1 MFTKRVGSIVLL
13 IAAALALSAAGLPF
27 KPQGALGVFSP
38 TQDVQFNT
46 DTGAYKI
53 GARPFSGGRVV
64 QIFSKV
70 VPVEVMTFDFEKIK
84 VPTGVKVTS
93 IGARPLILLAEEGV
107 AINGVIDVSGGSGKD
122 GGALS
127 GGGGGAGGGA
137 LGIFADSIFIGVSGE
152 LLARGGNGGASN
164 SPSSAT
170 RMAGEASG
178 TGGAPGKGKDGGGDG
193 GTGGNPRNGGA
204 GGNGSTGAGGAGG
217 GGAPYGGAPGAASK
231 NGSLVLGGP
240 TPNAGKGANGGAC
253 DELVGGGDGGEG
265 LSVDIP
271 LLLFTIHLG
280 DGGSA
285 GAGGA
290 PDGGRGLNGN
300 ETSAATG
307 AGSGGGGGGGA
318 INGGP
323 GGAGGSGGSGAGGG
337 GGGGGA
343 DNCKKGGNGG
353 SGGPG
358 GPSDGGFD
366 YNQFIKLLKALL
378 GRGVHLPGFLKKLA
392 DTPLNEQPQSSNPH
406 SIPGTGGSGGGG
418 TINLGADDGVV
429 NQGLISAAGG
439 EGGGLGTIG
448 VMGRFSNSGSVEG
461 DLFQTDAK
469 IKRNLYLI
477 GGAGGAGGAG
487 GDGVPTTSPSPTATP
502 TATTTPT
509 PTTTPA
515 ATPTPTATATFTPS
529 PTPMSTT

>member
-1 MFTKRVGSIVLL
+1 MFRKKVGSIVLL
-13 IAAALALSAAGLPF
+13 IAATLALCARVDLPF
-27 KPQGALGVFSP
+27 KSKGVLGVFSP

-46 DTGAYKI
+46 DTGAFQI
-53 GARPFSGGRVV
+53 GAKRFRGGRVV
-64 QIFSKV
+64 KIFSKV

-84 VPTGVKVTS
+84 VPAGAKITS
-93 IGARPLILLAEEGV
+93 IGARPLILLAEGDV
-107 AINGVIDVSGGSGKD
+107 AINGVIDVSGESGRN

-127 GGGGGAGGGA
+127 
-137 LGIFADSIFIGVSGE
+137 
-152 LLARGGNGGASN
+152 
-164 SPSSAT
+164 
-170 RMAGEASG
+170 
-178 TGGAPGKGKDGGGDG
+178 
-193 GTGGNPRNGGA
+193 
-204 GGNGSTGAGGAGG
+204 
-217 GGAPYGGAPGAASK
+217 
-231 NGSLVLGGP
+231 
-240 TPNAGKGANGGAC
+240 
-253 DELVGGGDGGEG
+253 
-265 LSVDIP
+265 
-271 LLLFTIHLG
+271 
-280 DGGSA
+280 
-285 GAGGA
+285 
-290 PDGGRGLNGN
+290 
-300 ETSAATG
+300 
-307 AGSGGGGGGGA
+307 GGGGGA

-343 DNCKKGGNGG
+343 DNCKKGGHGG

-418 TINLGADDGVV
+418 SIHLGADDGVV

-448 VMGRFSNSGSVEG
+448 VMGRFSNSGTVEG

-469 IKRNLYLI
+469 INRNLYLI

-487 GDGVPTTSPSPTATP
+487 GDGVPTTSPSPTVTP
-502 TATTTPT
+502 TTTTTPT
-509 PTTTPA
+509 PTGTPA
-515 ATPTPTATATFTPS
+515 ITPS
-529 PTPMSTT
+529 PTATMTFTSSPKPMSTPYLGFR